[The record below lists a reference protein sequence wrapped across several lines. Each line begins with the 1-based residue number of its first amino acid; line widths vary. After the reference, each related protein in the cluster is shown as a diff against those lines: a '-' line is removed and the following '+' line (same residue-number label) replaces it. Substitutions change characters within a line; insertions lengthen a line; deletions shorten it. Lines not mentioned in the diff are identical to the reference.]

1 MNNTSLDI
9 KIYLNMQMIVDD
21 LEDDYDISFF
31 YANEDKKFSY
41 PEIYYGQKDLKPNIL
56 YVAEASVYEKHPIT
70 TENIS
75 RVCVGAFDIQDNPD
89 YSIIVLG
96 DGVNWQEIYNR
107 VQKTFNRYIS
117 WNQKLINILDS
128 GGGLYEL
135 CVAGIE
141 FFDNPLYVHDENF
154 NILAMPK
161 WVVGMNHYFL
171 DENTGN
177 LSVPMHVLARFK
189 EDPEFLKTLS
199 VKKAALWNPKRNS
212 HRVLY
217 VNIWAYNSQY
227 CGRFLIQELNSSFK
241 PSDFRMAEHFA
252 RILAVAFE
260 RNLFKTR
267 SVSSFEEI
275 LKGMVMGEEYE
286 EGYFR
291 NRMKMVGWSKN
302 DSFICFAM
310 MVDKGYRNI
319 ISMNKVCSSIRMAIK
334 ESFSFAVDDMVYSI
348 CNLTLEENSIEGVR
362 LNLERLSEGMGAFC
376 GGSMEFTDI
385 RSLPAYCRQAKG
397 ALRTCIEAGRA
408 RVLLFSDNVLEYIIS
423 HFKEEYDVDMVCSK
437 AVRQLKNFDAEN
449 GTDYLET
456 LRRYLENGM
465 QQTLTANELYIHR
478 STLIYRIKKIQELTG
493 VDLDDP
499 DMRLYIQISI
509 RLENAL

>member
-1 MNNTSLDI
+1 MKNTTLDI

-21 LEDDYDISFF
+21 LEDDYGISFF

-41 PEIYYGQKDLKPNIL
+41 PEIYYGQKDLSPDTL
-56 YVAEASVYEKHPIT
+56 YVAETSVFEKHPIT
-70 TENIS
+70 AENIS
-75 RVCVGAFDIQDNPD
+75 RVCVGALDLQDNPD

-96 DGVNWQEIYNR
+96 DGINWQEIYNR
-107 VQKTFNRYIS
+107 VQKTFHRYIS

-154 NILAMPK
+154 NILAMPM
-161 WVVGMNHYFL
+161 WVEGMNHYSL

-189 EDPEFLKTLS
+189 ADPEYLKTLS
-199 VKKAALWNPKRNS
+199 VKKAAIWNPKRNA

-252 RILAVAFE
+252 RILSVAFE
-260 RNLFKTR
+260 RNLFKTN

-275 LKGMVMGEEYE
+275 LKGMVMGEEFE
-286 EGYFR
+286 DSYFK
-291 NRMKMVGWSKN
+291 NRMKMVGWEN
-302 DSFICFAM
+302 DHSFICFAM
-310 MVDKGYRNI
+310 MVDAGYGNI
-319 ISMNKVCSSIRMAIK
+319 ISMNKVCSSIRMAVR
-334 ESFSFAVDDMVYSI
+334 ESFSFAVDDLVYSI
-348 CNLTLEENSIEGVR
+348 CNLTLEENSIEGIR
-362 LNLERLSEGMGAFC
+362 LNLERLCEGMEAYC
-376 GGSMEFTDI
+376 GGSMEFTDLK
-385 RSLPAYCRQAKG
+385 RFPDYCRQAKG
-397 ALRTCIEAGRA
+397 ALKVCKEADKA
-408 RVLLFSDNVLEYIIS
+408 KVLLFSDNVLEYIIS
-423 HFKEEYDVDMVCSK
+423 HFKEEYDADMVCSK
-437 AVRQLKNFDAEN
+437 AVRRLKAFDAEN
-449 GTDYLET
+449 NTNYLET

-465 QQTLTANELYIHR
+465 QQTLTANELFIHR
-478 STLIYRIKKIQELTG
+478 STLIYRIKKIEELTG
-493 VDLDDP
+493 VDLNDP
-499 DMRLYIQISI
+499 DTRLYIQISI
-509 RLENAL
+509 RLENG